1 MATRHKRA
9 QVRGEAKRGAIL
21 EAAWDVFRAVGY
33 PAASMDEITRRAGGS
48 KVSVYAHFGS
58 KAALFEA
65 VVRWRAEAVAASYSV
80 AQARPTST
88 KEALAAL
95 ATAVVAGMT
104 SAMVQDLHRVALS
117 AQPGGAEIGRLLYEH
132 GTLRVIRTV
141 AAGIEQQMRSG
152 ELVEDDPMEAA
163 EVFFGL
169 LLGTGYIRFAL
180 GVPDRL
186 TAAAKQKRI
195 ARAVR
200 IFLAAY
206 RPVTDRG
213 AMPDA

>member
-1 MATRHKRA
+1 MATRRKAA
-9 QVRGEAKRGAIL
+9 QVRGEAKREAIL
-21 EAAWDVFRAVGY
+21 HAAWDVFRGVGY

-80 AQARPTST
+80 AQEQTAST
-88 KEALAAL
+88 EDALTAL

-104 SAMVQDLHRVALS
+104 SAVVQDLHRVALS
-117 AQPGGAEIGRLLYEH
+117 AQPGGEEIGSLLYEH
-132 GTLRVIRTV
+132 GTHRVVRAV
-141 AAGIEQQMRSG
+141 ADAIEKWMRSG
-152 ELVEDDPMEAA
+152 ELIADDPLAAA
-163 EVFFGL
+163 EVLFGL
-169 LLGTGYIRFAL
+169 LIGIDYIRFAL
-180 GVPDRL
+180 GVPDRF
-186 TAAAKQKRI
+186 TKAEKQKRI

-206 RPVTDRG
+206 RPISGD
-213 AMPDA
+213 

>member
-1 MATRHKRA
+1 MAKRRKPA
-9 QVRGEAKRGAIL
+9 QVRGEAKREVIL
-21 EAAWDVFRAVGY
+21 AAAWDVFREDGY
-33 PAASMDEITRRAGGS
+33 PNASMDEITRRAGGS

-58 KAALFEA
+58 KAALFDA
-65 VVRWRAEAVAASYSV
+65 VVRWRAEAVAASYSA
-80 AQARPTST
+80 AQAQTASA
-88 KEALAAL
+88 EQALTAL

-104 SAMVQDLHRVALS
+104 SSVVQDLHRVALS
-117 AQPGGAEIGRLLYEH
+117 AQPGGAEIGKLLYEH
-132 GTLRVIRTV
+132 GTLRVLRGVATV
-141 AAGIEQQMRSG
+141 IELQMTSG
-152 ELVEDDPMEAA
+152 ELIADDPMAAA
-163 EVFFGL
+163 EELFGL

-206 RPVTDRG
+206 RSVADRG
-213 AMPDA
+213 TLPDD